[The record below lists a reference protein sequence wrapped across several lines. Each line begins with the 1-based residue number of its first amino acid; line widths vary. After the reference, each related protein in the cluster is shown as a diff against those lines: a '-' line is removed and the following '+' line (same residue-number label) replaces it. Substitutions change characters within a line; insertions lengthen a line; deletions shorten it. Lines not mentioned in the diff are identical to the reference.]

1 MGCYWQNPW
10 SDVSFKQSV
19 LQEADMIDVTTTF
32 AYLRAISLLE
42 SKIEP
47 LSEFELKRLEKM
59 RKAIKE
65 VEEAVADEK
74 RRMQRAPR

>member
-1 MGCYWQNPW
+1 
-10 SDVSFKQSV
+10 
-19 LQEADMIDVTTTF
+19 MIDVTTTF